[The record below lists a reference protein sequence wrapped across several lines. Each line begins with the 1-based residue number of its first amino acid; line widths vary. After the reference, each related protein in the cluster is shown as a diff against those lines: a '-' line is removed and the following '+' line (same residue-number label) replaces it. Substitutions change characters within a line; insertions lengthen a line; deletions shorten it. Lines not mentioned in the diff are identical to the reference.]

1 MLQLIL
7 GGARSGK
14 SRLAEKLASDS
25 GLSVTYIATSRPLD
39 GEMNQRIALHRGRR
53 PGHWGLIEEPLEL
66 ARVLGENAAADHCL
80 LVDCLTLWLTNL
92 LMLEDADRMAFE
104 RDQLLQTLASLPGEI
119 IFVSNE
125 TGLGVVPLGEL
136 TRRYVDEAGWLHQ
149 ALAERCQRPCK
160 AIDAS
165 AYEQALARQQ
175 QLTKPAG
182 SLGQLEALAVQLA
195 GLQGQVKPSVDRLW
209 IAIFAGDHGV
219 VAEGVS
225 AFPQEV
231 TGQMLHNFVTGGAA
245 ISVLARRLDAQLEVV
260 DLGTVTPSLDLPG
273 VRHLNIGAGT
283 ANFVDGPAMTQAQGQ
298 LALQAGR
305 DSVSRA
311 LDSGAQLF
319 IGGEMGIGNTTAA
332 SALACALL
340 DCPVSD
346 LTGPGTGLNA
356 AGVSHKIAVIER
368 ALALHAAQRGDALQT
383 LFNLGGFEMAALV
396 GAYLA
401 CAQEGI
407 AVLVDGFICSVAALV
422 AVRLNPA
429 CRQWLVFGH
438 RGAEPGHRHVLH
450 SLDARPLLE
459 LGLRLGEG
467 SGAALAVPLLRLA
480 CALHGQMATFAE
492 AAVADRPA

>member
-1 MLQLIL
+1 MTQAWWLNPCQ
-7 GGARSGK
+7 
-14 SRLAEKLASDS
+14 
-25 GLSVTYIATSRPLD
+25 SVD
-39 GEMNQRIALHRGRR
+39 N
-53 PGHWGLIEEPLEL
+53 
-66 ARVLGENAAADHCL
+66 NA
-80 LVDCLTLWLTNL
+80 V
-92 LMLEDADRMAFE
+92 
-104 RDQLLQTLASLPGEI
+104 
-119 IFVSNE
+119 
-125 TGLGVVPLGEL
+125 
-136 TRRYVDEAGWLHQ
+136 
-149 ALAERCQRPCK
+149 
-160 AIDAS
+160 
-165 AYEQALARQQ
+165 EQAAARQQ

-182 SLGQLEALAVQLA
+182 SLGRLETVAVQLA
-195 GLQGQVKPSVDRLW
+195 GLQGQVKPTLEQIW

-231 TGQMLHNFVTGGAA
+231 TGQMLLNFVSGGAA
-245 ISVLARRLDAQLEVV
+245 ISVLARQLGAQLEVV
-260 DLGTVTPSLDLPG
+260 DLGTVSPALNLPG

-283 ANFVDGPAMTQAQGQ
+283 ANFVHGAAMTQAQGE

-305 DSVSRA
+305 DSLLRA
-311 LDSGAQLF
+311 KAAGAQLF

-340 DCPVSD
+340 DCPVAH

-356 AGVSHKIAVIER
+356 EGVSHKAQVIER

-383 LFNLGGFEMAALV
+383 LFNLGGFEIAALV

-401 CAQEGI
+401 AAQEGV
-407 AVLVDGFICSVAALV
+407 AVLVDGFICTVAALV

-429 CRQWLVFGH
+429 CREWLLFGH
-438 RGAEPGHRHVLH
+438 RGAEPGHRHVLET
-450 SLDARPLLE
+450 LRAEPLLE

-480 CALHGQMATFAE
+480 CDLHGHMATFAE

>member
-1 MLQLIL
+1 MT
-7 GGARSGK
+7 
-14 SRLAEKLASDS
+14 D
-25 GLSVTYIATSRPLD
+25 T
-39 GEMNQRIALHRGRR
+39 
-53 PGHWGLIEEPLEL
+53 W
-66 ARVLGENAAADHCL
+66 
-80 LVDCLTLWLTNL
+80 WLN
-92 LMLEDADRMAFE
+92 
-104 RDQLLQTLASLPGEI
+104 
-119 IFVSNE
+119 
-125 TGLGVVPLGEL
+125 
-136 TRRYVDEAGWLHQ
+136 
-149 ALAERCQRPCK
+149 PCK

-165 AYEQALARQQ
+165 AYEQAMARQQ

-195 GLQGQVKPSVDRLW
+195 GLQGRVKPSVEQVW

-245 ISVLARRLDAQLEVV
+245 ISVLARQLDARLEVV
-260 DLGTVTPSLDLPG
+260 DLGTVTPSLELPG
-273 VRHLNIGAGT
+273 VLHLNIGAGT
-283 ANFVDGPAMTQAQGQ
+283 ANFVNGPAMTEAQGR
-298 LALQAGR
+298 LALHAGR
-305 DSVSRA
+305 DSVLRA
-311 LDSGAQLF
+311 RESGAQLF

-340 DCPVSD
+340 DCQVSD

-356 AGVSHKIAVIER
+356 QGVSHKVAVIER
-368 ALALHAAQRGDALQT
+368 ALALHAAQRGDGLQT
-383 LFNLGGFEMAALV
+383 LFNLGGFEIAALV

-401 CAQEGI
+401 CAQEGVV
-407 AVLVDGFICSVAALV
+407 VLVDGFICSVAALV
-422 AVRLNPA
+422 ATRLNPA
-429 CRQWLVFGH
+429 CREWLVFGH
-438 RGAEPGHRHVLH
+438 RGAEPGHQHVLH
-450 SLDARPLLE
+450 SLDAQPLLE